1 MRGFRGHIMIE
12 EWAKVIKTF
21 SVGKSLGDDGFTA
34 EFYNC
39 FFDLM
44 SCDLVNSFNTAYKEG
59 ELLIS

>member
-1 MRGFRGHIMIE
+1 MIE